1 MSFDPQAQEEA
12 LLDQARTGLER
23 LYTAL
28 YRVQEIT
35 AQAPSEARS
44 GRLSFIDKFDA
55 ALEDDFNTPSAI
67 AVLFDIVKDA
77 NRALES
83 GQSATAHHLA
93 NELKNLAGRLG
104 LLYQDPG
111 VVLGAGGASSD
122 VSGPAADAQSAV
134 IENLIQQRRQA
145 REEKDY
151 QTSDKVRAKLEEMG
165 VIVEDRPDGSTFWRQ
180 R

>member
-1 MSFDPQAQEEA
+1 MPERCGCCVARACVRVSARCVPTGQAIHEYHPKRKREEA

-67 AVLFDIVKDA
+67 AALFDIVKGI
-77 NRALES
+77 NRAIES
-83 GQSATAHHLA
+83 GESASARRLA
-93 NELKNLAGRLG
+93 SELQQLASRLG
-104 LLYQDPG
+104 SHWVHALATPSAL
-111 VVLGAGGASSD
+111 AS
-122 VSGPAADAQSAV
+122 
-134 IENLIQQRRQA
+134 L
-145 REEKDY
+145 
-151 QTSDKVRAKLEEMG
+151 
-165 VIVEDRPDGSTFWRQ
+165 
-180 R
+180 